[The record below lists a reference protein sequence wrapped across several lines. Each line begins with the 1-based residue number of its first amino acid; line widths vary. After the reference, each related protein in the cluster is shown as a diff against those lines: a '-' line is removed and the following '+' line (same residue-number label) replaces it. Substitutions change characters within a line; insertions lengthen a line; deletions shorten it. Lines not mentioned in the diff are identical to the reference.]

1 MKRLTVP
8 VRGKNGFFAWLYSNT
23 GMNLKIVYLSIPPL
37 SALLFLFLLSVW
49 IFYSASFLCY
59 FYLERYSGK
68 CIFRCV
74 ICLQNCLLLLKIPC
88 IRIRW
93 LKNFLSYN
101 HVLFNTKIR
110 TWQINLNNIYNQVIK
125 LLFLFLRSGSEFFF
139 WRSRSG
145 IFLKVRIGS
154 GPGSD
159 QYERR

>member
-23 GMNLKIVYLSIPPL
+23 GMNLENCVSIYTPIICAFIPFPPL
-37 SALLFLFLLSVW
+37 CVW

-110 TWQINLNNIYNQVIK
+110 IKQINLNNIYNQVINICISQIWI
-125 LLFLFLRSGSEFFF
+125 RIFFC
-139 WRSRSG
+139 RSRSG
-145 IFLKVRIGS
+145 FF
-154 GPGSD
+154 
-159 QYERR
+159 